1 MSDFNIIIILITVL
15 IVIIYI
21 FVEKYTF
28 LLSTDEKNITLST
41 KTDLFNKDIFIK
53 YSSIKNRLSS
63 DNDYLELFKMLKT
76 IDKTIYTSVIDNIVT
91 DSNQI
96 IELIVNDIRK
106 TKLKFNF
113 KKLKNIFLIIKIK
126 EQINDLNSSYAKII
140 MFYDGLIYNK
150 DKFNFVENDFS
161 GNTIIYKLNLNN
173 NLFNHY
179 LQ

>member
-1 MSDFNIIIILITVL
+1 MNDSSSNLSSDN
-15 IVIIYI
+15 
-21 FVEKYTF
+21 E
-28 LLSTDEKNITLST
+28 LL
-41 KTDLFNKDIFIK
+41 NKDIFIK
-53 YSSIKNRLSS
+53 YSSIKNKLSS
-63 DNDYLELFKMLKT
+63 DDDYLRLFKMLKT
-76 IDKTIYTSVIDNIVT
+76 IDKTIYTSVIDSIVT

-96 IELIVNDIRK
+96 IELIVNDISK

-113 KKLKNIFLIIKIK
+113 KKLKNIFIIIKIK

-150 DKFNFVENDFS
+150 DKFNFIENDFS

>member
-1 MSDFNIIIILITVL
+1 MSDVNIIIILITVL

-21 FVEKYTF
+21 FLEKYTF
-28 LLSTDEKNITLST
+28 LMNDSSSNLSSDNEL
-41 KTDLFNKDIFIK
+41 LNKDIFIK
-53 YSSIKNRLSS
+53 YSSIKNKLSS
-63 DNDYLELFKMLKT
+63 DDDYLRLFKMLKT
-76 IDKTIYTSVIDNIVT
+76 IDKTIYTSVIDSIVT

-96 IELIVNDIRK
+96 IELIVNDISK

-113 KKLKNIFLIIKIK
+113 KKLKNIFIIIKIK

>member
-1 MSDFNIIIILITVL
+1 MNDSSSA
-15 IVIIYI
+15 
-21 FVEKYTF
+21 
-28 LLSTDEKNITLST
+28 LLSTDNQ
-41 KTDLFNKDIFIK
+41 LFNEDIFIK
-53 YSSIKNRLSS
+53 YSSIKNKLSS
-63 DNDYLELFKMLKT
+63 DSDYLTLFKMLKT
-76 IDKTIYTSVIDNIVT
+76 IDKTIYTSVIDNIIT

-113 KKLKNIFLIIKIK
+113 KKLKNIFIIIKIK

-150 DKFNFVENDFS
+150 DKFNFIENDFS
-161 GNTIIYKLNLNN
+161 GSTIVYKLNLNN

>member
-1 MSDFNIIIILITVL
+1 MSDFYILIILIL
-15 IVIIYI
+15 ILIAIVYI

-28 LLSTDEKNITLST
+28 LSSENNLTLST
-41 KTDLFNKDIFIK
+41 KTDLFNKDLFIK
-53 YSSIKNRLSS
+53 YSSIKNKLSS
-63 DNDYLELFKMLKT
+63 DDDYLKLFLMLKN
-76 IDKTIYTSVIDNIVT
+76 IDKTIYTSVIDSIVT

-106 TKLKFNF
+106 TKLKFDF
-113 KKLKNIFLIIKIK
+113 KKLKNIFIIIKIK

-150 DKFNFVENDFS
+150 DKFNFTENDFS
-161 GNTIIYKLNLNN
+161 GNTIVYKLNLNN
-173 NLFNHY
+173 KLFSHY

>member
-1 MSDFNIIIILITVL
+1 MNDSSSNLSSDN
-15 IVIIYI
+15 
-21 FVEKYTF
+21 E
-28 LLSTDEKNITLST
+28 LL
-41 KTDLFNKDIFIK
+41 NKDIFIK
-53 YSSIKNRLSS
+53 YSSIKNKLSS
-63 DNDYLELFKMLKT
+63 DDDYLTLFKMLKT
-76 IDKTIYTSVIDNIVT
+76 IDKTIYASVIDSIVT

-96 IELIVNDIRK
+96 IELIVNDISK

-113 KKLKNIFLIIKIK
+113 KKLKNIFIIIKIK

>member
-1 MSDFNIIIILITVL
+1 MSDINIIIILITIL

-21 FVEKYTF
+21 FYEKYSF
-28 LLSTDEKNITLST
+28 LMNDSSSSLSDNDIL
-41 KTDLFNKDIFIK
+41 NRDIFIK
-53 YSSIKNRLSS
+53 YSSIKNKLNS
-63 DNDYLELFKMLKT
+63 DADYLSLFTMLKT
-76 IDKTIYTSVIDNIVT
+76 IDKTIYTSVIDSIIT

-113 KKLKNIFLIIKIK
+113 RKLKNIFMIIKIK
-126 EQINDLNSSYAKII
+126 EEINDLNSSYVKII

-161 GNTIIYKLNLNN
+161 GNTIVYKLNLNN

>member
-1 MSDFNIIIILITVL
+1 MSDVNIIIILITIL

-21 FVEKYTF
+21 FIEKYTF
-28 LLSTDEKNITLST
+28 LMNDSSSNLSSDNEL
-41 KTDLFNKDIFIK
+41 LNKDIFIK
-53 YSSIKNRLSS
+53 YSSIKNKLSS
-63 DNDYLELFKMLKT
+63 DDDYLTLFKMLKT
-76 IDKTIYTSVIDNIVT
+76 IDKTIYTSVIDSIVT

-96 IELIVNDIRK
+96 IELIVNDISK

-113 KKLKNIFLIIKIK
+113 KKLKNIFIIIKIK

>member
-1 MSDFNIIIILITVL
+1 MSDVNIIIILITVL

-28 LLSTDEKNITLST
+28 LMNDSSSNLSSDNEL
-41 KTDLFNKDIFIK
+41 LNKDIFIK
-53 YSSIKNRLSS
+53 YSSIKNKLSS
-63 DNDYLELFKMLKT
+63 DDDYLRLFKMLKT
-76 IDKTIYTSVIDNIVT
+76 IDKTIYTSVIDSIVT

-96 IELIVNDIRK
+96 IELIVNDISK

-113 KKLKNIFLIIKIK
+113 KKLKNIFIIIKIK

-150 DKFNFVENDFS
+150 DKFNFIENDFS

>member
-1 MSDFNIIIILITVL
+1 MSDVNIIIILITVL

-21 FVEKYTF
+21 FLEKYTF
-28 LLSTDEKNITLST
+28 LMNDSSSNLSSDNEL
-41 KTDLFNKDIFIK
+41 LNKDIFIK
-53 YSSIKNRLSS
+53 YSSIKNKLSS
-63 DNDYLELFKMLKT
+63 DDDYLRLFKMLKT
-76 IDKTIYTSVIDNIVT
+76 IDKTIYTSVIDSIVT

-96 IELIVNDIRK
+96 IELIVNDISK

-113 KKLKNIFLIIKIK
+113 KKLKNIFIIIKIK

-150 DKFNFVENDFS
+150 DKFNFIENDFS

>member
-1 MSDFNIIIILITVL
+1 MNDSSSNLSSDN
-15 IVIIYI
+15 
-21 FVEKYTF
+21 E
-28 LLSTDEKNITLST
+28 LL
-41 KTDLFNKDIFIK
+41 NKDIFIK
-53 YSSIKNRLSS
+53 YSSIKNKLSS
-63 DNDYLELFKMLKT
+63 DDDYLRLFKMLKT
-76 IDKTIYTSVIDNIVT
+76 IDKTIYTSVIDSIVT

-96 IELIVNDIRK
+96 IELIVNDISK

-113 KKLKNIFLIIKIK
+113 KKLKNIFIIIKIK

>member
-1 MSDFNIIIILITVL
+1 MSDVNIIIILITVL

-28 LLSTDEKNITLST
+28 LMNDSSSNLSSDNEL
-41 KTDLFNKDIFIK
+41 LNKDIFIK
-53 YSSIKNRLSS
+53 YSSIKNKLSS
-63 DNDYLELFKMLKT
+63 DDDYLRLFKMLKT
-76 IDKTIYTSVIDNIVT
+76 IDKTIYTSVIDSIVT

-96 IELIVNDIRK
+96 IELIVNDISK

-113 KKLKNIFLIIKIK
+113 KKLKNIFIIIKIK